1 MTERLDHFL
10 QSSMTDSMD
19 QLLQSFLQGL
29 RHNQM
34 SAVPSMDPM
43 ASIEP
48 APQTPADTEQ
58 TSVSTWQV
66 EVPDGDALHES
77 WAQAM
82 KKALQ
87 KCNEE
92 YGGPQNYLANRFAER
107 HECVSWLEYLLHVVP
122 KSCNNFCFKQDGGG
136 VLPQELGNAM
146 PLMMHPA
153 VFSYDMRSSVKGPSE
168 NDTVTALADE
178 ILKDGFVTAGDPIL
192 VTLSDLRVEKPD
204 EDSSN
209 LQKQSV

>member
-1 MTERLDHFL
+1 
-10 QSSMTDSMD
+10 
-19 QLLQSFLQGL
+19 
-29 RHNQM
+29 M
-34 SAVPSMDPM
+34 SAVPSMEPM

-48 APQTPADTEQ
+48 APQTPADTEE

-136 VLPQELGNAM
+136 VMPQDLGNVM
-146 PLMMHPA
+146 PLLMHPA
-153 VFSYDMRSSVKGPSE
+153 VFSFDMQSSVKGPSE
-168 NDTVTALADE
+168 NDTVVALADE

-192 VTLSDLRVEKPD
+192 VTLSDLRVEKAD
-204 EDSSN
+204 EDSSH